1 MRSRSRTQGI
11 VSLGLAGLAA
21 ALVYDMS
28 ADSARGQNSPPEAV
42 KPSPSI
48 PPPRPFRLTG
58 PPVQS
63 TAVSPPAISA
73 AKQDSESTTQ
83 RRPPDAHSER
93 NTALQT
99 PAILALPAGSP
110 EISPP
115 TNAHPPGVP
124 VNTTLIP
131 GCTIEPIDLASALRL
146 AGARDLDIAI
156 ARQRISQAVADLE
169 KARALWLPS
178 LFLGPTWYRADGQ
191 IQTITGQVQTIDRNS
206 LFIGALGATTAPG
219 YPAAPPGTGYPAL
232 NGLSSVFRFSDAIYE
247 PLAVRRVV
255 AADRAGLQ
263 TANNDAM
270 LQVALA
276 YLELQLASGRIAIAR
291 EAASNASE
299 LSEITGAYA
308 RSGEGMEADHRR
320 ALTELRHRRKE
331 IELVSGQ
338 LLVAS
343 ANLVRVLV
351 LNPRVVVAPVEPAET
366 IIRLIPDDAPLDDL
380 IVQGLQHR
388 PELAS
393 AQELVQA
400 ALIRWKQAKLR
411 PFVPSLAVSY
421 AGGGFGGGPNAL
433 FANFGARGDATASLF
448 WELQNLG
455 FGDRAIMHRRAAE
468 HETAHLELIKVET
481 QVAAD
486 VVAADGVRQAALRQ
500 ITEAS
505 EAVTEAIESLKL
517 NFLNIRQGAEL
528 PRATRPIE
536 VLQPIQA
543 LAQARTDYL
552 ESVLGY
558 NRAQF
563 QLIRAIGRQP

>member
-1 MRSRSRTQGI
+1 MAALA
-11 VSLGLAGLAA
+11 VSLVLSASAGPAP
-21 ALVYDMS
+21 
-28 ADSARGQNSPPEAV
+28 GQTSPSEAV
-42 KPSPSI
+42 KSSPSI
-48 PPPRPFRLTG
+48 PPPRPFHLIDA
-58 PPVQS
+58 PVRS
-63 TAVSPPAISA
+63 AVVSPPVASVP
-73 AKQDSESTTQ
+73 KQDSEPTAHRKS
-83 RRPPDAHSER
+83 RDADSAR
-93 NTALQT
+93 DAALQA
-99 PAILALPAGSP
+99 PAALPLPAGST
-110 EISPP
+110 ETSPP
-115 TNAHPPGVP
+115 AVAQPPGLP
-124 VNTTLIP
+124 VDTTLIP

-178 LFLGPTWYRADGQ
+178 LFLGPTWYREDGQ
-191 IQTITGQVQTIDRNS
+191 VQSLTGQVQTVSRNS

-219 YPAAPPGTGYPAL
+219 YPAASPGTGYPPL
-232 NGLSSVFRFSDAIYE
+232 NGMSSVFRFSDAIYE
-247 PLAVRRVV
+247 PLAARRVV

-270 LQVALA
+270 LQVAEA
-276 YLELQLASGRIAIAR
+276 YLDLQLASGRIAIAR
-291 EAASNASE
+291 EAASNALK

-308 RSGEGMEADHRR
+308 RTGQGMEADHRR
-320 ALTELRHRRKE
+320 ALTELKHRRKE
-331 IELVSGQ
+331 IELASGQ

-366 IIRLIPDDAPLDDL
+366 IIRLIPDEVPLDDL

-388 PELAS
+388 PELAN

-400 ALIRWKQAKLR
+400 ALYRWKQAKLR

-421 AGGGFGGGPNAL
+421 AGGGFGGGQNA
-433 FANFGARGDATASLF
+433 FFGNFGARGDVAASLF

-486 VVAADGVRQAALRQ
+486 VVAANGVRQAALRQ

-563 QLIRAIGRQP
+563 RLVRAIGQQP